1 MEKAIEWLQRVPL
14 DPGFTA
20 PEALETAEFSV
31 AWLHQQALERVSM
44 AKTYDVAVLGAGPA
58 GIFASLELCNAG
70 LSVLLLDKGR
80 ELDSRVCPVQNGS
93 EGCRLCSPCH
103 LVSGF
108 GGAGAFSDGKL
119 TLSTQ
124 VGGRLTE
131 LIGFEQA
138 KALIDYV
145 DSIYLRFGAP
155 PKVYGVG
162 DNLPALEREAA
173 SAGLK
178 LTPVKLRH
186 LGTEFCLA
194 TLKGMRDYLSSRVDI
209 RLRTTIRNI
218 IVGDGAIEA
227 IETSDCERLS
237 CRYLILAPGREGSEW
252 LSNEAERLGLSL
264 ESNPVDVGCR
274 VEVPM
279 ATTEKLT
286 STLYESKL
294 EFYSRSFND
303 RVRTFCMCPGG
314 EVIMES
320 TGGSDPVITVNG
332 TGYARP
338 RTRNTNFALLVSTT
352 FTEPFHEPI
361 AYGKYLA
368 RLANIL
374 SGSVLVQRFGDLIDG
389 RRSTQARL
397 ESNPLEPSLKAA
409 APGDLSFA
417 LPYRYLKSIVEML
430 QAMDK
435 LVPGVASPQTLLYG
449 IEVKFYSSQ
458 LKLTPS
464 LETEITNIF
473 AAGDGAG
480 VSRGLVQASA
490 SGIVAAREIL
500 KRLGEEPS
508 KET

>member
-1 MEKAIEWLQRVPL
+1 MTKN
-14 DPGFTA
+14 
-20 PEALETAEFSV
+20 
-31 AWLHQQALERVSM
+31 
-44 AKTYDVAVLGAGPA
+44 YDVVIVGAGPA

-70 LSVLLLDKGR
+70 LDVLLLDKGR
-80 ELDSRVCPVQNGS
+80 EIDARVCPVQNRS
-93 EGCRLCSPCH
+93 GCCALCSPCH

-124 VGGRLTE
+124 VGGRLKE
-131 LIGFEQA
+131 LVGSEQA
-138 KALIDYV
+138 QALIDYV
-145 DSIYLRFGAP
+145 DSIYLKFGAP
-155 PKVYGVG
+155 RKVYGIGGNV
-162 DNLPALEREAA
+162 AKLEREAA
-173 SAGLK
+173 SAGLT

-186 LGTEFCLA
+186 LGTELCHE
-194 TLKGMRDYLSSRVDI
+194 TLKAMQDYLSPKLDI
-209 RLRTTIRNI
+209 RLRTTINNI
-218 IVGDGAIEA
+218 IVDDGVIKAV
-227 IETSDCERLS
+227 ETSHGEILG
-237 CRYLILAPGREGSEW
+237 CRYLILAPGREGAEW
-252 LSNEAERLGLSL
+252 LCNEAARLKLSL
-264 ESNPVDVGCR
+264 DSNPVDVGCR
-274 VEVPM
+274 IEVPM
-279 ATTEKLT
+279 TTMQKLT

-332 TGYARP
+332 IGYAQP
-338 RTRNTNFALLVSTT
+338 RTENTNFAILVSTT

-374 SGSVLVQRFGDLIDG
+374 SGGVLVQRLGDLMDG

-397 ESNPLEPSLKAA
+397 QNNPIEPSLKSAT
-409 APGDLSFA
+409 PGDLSFA
-417 LPYRYLKSIVEML
+417 LPYRYLKSLVEML
-430 QAMDK
+430 QAIDR
-435 LVPGVASPQTLLYG
+435 LTPGVASPQTLLYG
-449 IEVKFYSSQ
+449 IEVKFYSSR
-458 LKLTPS
+458 LKLTPC
-464 LETEITNIF
+464 LETEIGNVF

-500 KRLGEEPS
+500 KRSGKS
-508 KET
+508 

>member
-1 MEKAIEWLQRVPL
+1 MGK
-14 DPGFTA
+14 
-20 PEALETAEFSV
+20 S
-31 AWLHQQALERVSM
+31 
-44 AKTYDVAVLGAGPA
+44 YDVAIVGAGPA

-70 LSVLLLDKGR
+70 LDVLLLDKGG
-80 ELDSRVCPVQNGS
+80 EIDTRVCPVQNRS
-93 EGCRLCSPCH
+93 GCCALCLPCH

-119 TLSTQ
+119 TLSTK
-124 VGGRLTE
+124 VGGRLKE
-131 LIGFEQA
+131 VVGFDQA
-138 KALIDYV
+138 RALIDYV
-145 DSIYLRFGAP
+145 DSIYLKFGAP
-155 PKVYGVG
+155 PKVYGMG
-162 DNLPALEREAA
+162 GNTAELEREAA
-173 SAGLK
+173 SAGLT
-178 LTPVKLRH
+178 LIPVKLRH
-186 LGTEFCLA
+186 LGTELCHE
-194 TLKGMRDYLSSRVDI
+194 TLKAMQNYLSSKLDI
-209 RLRTTIRNI
+209 SLGITIENI
-218 IVGDGAIEA
+218 VVEDGAVKA
-227 IETSDCERLS
+227 IETSHGESLR
-237 CRYLILAPGREGSEW
+237 CRYLILAPGREGAEW
-252 LSNEAERLGLSL
+252 LCNEAKRLKLSL
-264 ESNPVDVGCR
+264 DSNPIDVGCR
-274 VEVPM
+274 IEVPM
-279 ATTEKLT
+279 TTMEKLT
-286 STLYESKL
+286 ATLYESKL

-332 TGYARP
+332 IGYTQP
-338 RTRNTNFALLVSTT
+338 RTKNTNFAILVSTT

-374 SGSVLVQRFGDLIDG
+374 SGGVLVQRMGDLMDG

-397 ESNPLEPSLKAA
+397 QNNPIEPSLKAA
-409 APGDLSFA
+409 TPGDLSFA

-449 IEVKFYSSQ
+449 IEVKFYSSR
-458 LKLTPS
+458 LKLTPC
-464 LETEITNIF
+464 LETEIGNIF

-500 KRLGEEPS
+500 KRSGKKSSPA
-508 KET
+508 T

>member
-1 MEKAIEWLQRVPL
+1 
-14 DPGFTA
+14 
-20 PEALETAEFSV
+20 
-31 AWLHQQALERVSM
+31 M
-44 AKTYDVAVLGAGPA
+44 AKIYDVAIVGAGPA

-70 LSVLLLDKGR
+70 LDVLLLDKGG
-80 ELDSRVCPVQNGS
+80 EINARVCPVQNKS
-93 EGCRLCSPCH
+93 GCCVLCSPCH

-124 VGGRLTE
+124 VGGRLKE
-131 LIGFEQA
+131 LVGFDQA
-138 KALIDYV
+138 RALIDHV
-145 DSIYLRFGAP
+145 DSIYLKFGAP

-162 DNLPALEREAA
+162 GNTAELEQEAA
-173 SAGLK
+173 LAGLI

-186 LGTEFCLA
+186 LGTELCHE
-194 TLKGMRDYLSSRVDI
+194 TLKAMQNYLSPKLDI
-209 RLRTTIRNI
+209 RLRTTITH
-218 IVGDGAIEA
+218 IVVKDGAVKA
-227 IETSDCERLS
+227 VETSNGESLS

-252 LSNEAERLGLSL
+252 LYNEAARLKLSL
-264 ESNPVDVGCR
+264 NSNPVDVGCR

-279 ATTEKLT
+279 TTMEKLT
-286 STLYESKL
+286 STLYEAKL
-294 EFYSRSFND
+294 EFHSKSFND

-332 TGYARP
+332 IGYTRP
-338 RTRNTNFALLVSTT
+338 KTKNTNFAILVSTT

-374 SGSVLVQRFGDLIDG
+374 SGGVLVQRLGDLMDG
-389 RRSTQARL
+389 HRSTQARL
-397 ESNPLEPSLKAA
+397 QDSPIEPSLKAA
-409 APGDLSFA
+409 TPGDLSFA
-417 LPYRYLKSIVEML
+417 LPYRYIKNIVEML

-435 LVPGVASPQTLLYG
+435 LVPGVASPQILLYG
-449 IEVKFYSSQ
+449 IDYSSQ
-458 LKLTPS
+458 LKLTPY
-464 LETEITNIF
+464 LETEIGNVF
-473 AAGDGAG
+473 ATGDGAG

-500 KRLGEEPS
+500 ERSGTKYSPV
-508 KET
+508 T

>member
-1 MEKAIEWLQRVPL
+1 
-14 DPGFTA
+14 
-20 PEALETAEFSV
+20 
-31 AWLHQQALERVSM
+31 M
-44 AKTYDVAVLGAGPA
+44 AKSYDVAIVGAGPA

-70 LSVLLLDKGR
+70 LDVLLLDKGG
-80 ELDSRVCPVQNGS
+80 EIDTRVCPVQNGS
-93 EGCRLCSPCH
+93 EGCVLCSPCH

-124 VGGRLTE
+124 VGGRLKD
-131 LIGFEQA
+131 LIGFDQA
-138 KALIDYV
+138 QALIDYI
-145 DSIYLRFGAP
+145 DSVYLKFGAP
-155 PKVYGVG
+155 SKVYGMG
-162 DNLPALEREAA
+162 ENIAALEQQAA
-173 SAGLK
+173 LVGLK

-186 LGTEFCLA
+186 LGTEFCHEA
-194 TLKGMRDYLSSRVDI
+194 LKAMQNHLSSKLDI
-209 RLRTTIRNI
+209 RLGTTIKNI
-218 IVGDGAIEA
+218 IVADGEVKAV
-227 IETSDCERLS
+227 ETSNGERLD
-237 CRYLILAPGREGSEW
+237 CHYLILAPGREGSEW
-252 LSNEAERLGLSL
+252 LCNEAERLKLSL
-264 ESNPVDVGCR
+264 NSNPVDVGCR

-279 ATTEKLT
+279 TTMQKLT

-294 EFYSRSFND
+294 EFYSKSFND

-332 TGYARP
+332 IGYTQP
-338 RTRNTNFALLVSTT
+338 KTKNTNFALLVSTT

-374 SGSVLVQRFGDLIDG
+374 SGSVLVQRLGDLMEG
-389 RRSTQARL
+389 HRSTQARL
-397 ESNPLEPSLKAA
+397 QDSPIEPSLKAA
-409 APGDLSFA
+409 TPGDLSFA

-435 LVPGVASPQTLLYG
+435 LVPGVASPHTLLYG

-458 LKLTPS
+458 PKLTPC
-464 LETEITNIF
+464 LETEIGNMF

-500 KRLGEEPS
+500 KRLGKKSSPA
-508 KET
+508 T

>member
-1 MEKAIEWLQRVPL
+1 
-14 DPGFTA
+14 
-20 PEALETAEFSV
+20 
-31 AWLHQQALERVSM
+31 M
-44 AKTYDVAVLGAGPA
+44 AKNYDVVIVGAGPA

-70 LSVLLLDKGR
+70 IEVLLLDKGR
-80 ELDSRVCPVQNGS
+80 EIDARVCPVQNRS
-93 EGCRLCSPCH
+93 GCCALCSPCH

-124 VGGRLTE
+124 VGGRLKE
-131 LIGFEQA
+131 LIGLDQTQ
-138 KALIDYV
+138 ALIDYV
-145 DSIYLRFGAP
+145 DSVYLRFGAP
-155 PKVYGVG
+155 IKVYGMG
-162 DNLPALEREAA
+162 RNIGKLKREAA
-173 SAGLK
+173 SVGLT

-186 LGTEFCLA
+186 LGTELCHE
-194 TLKGMRDYLSSRVDI
+194 TLKAMQNYLSSRLDI
-209 RLRTTIRNI
+209 RLRTTIKNI
-218 IVGDGAIEA
+218 VVEGDAVKA
-227 IETSDCERLS
+227 VETHNSETFG
-237 CRYLILAPGREGSEW
+237 CRYLILAPGREGAEW
-252 LSNEAERLGLSL
+252 LGNEAARLRLNL
-264 ESNPVDVGCR
+264 DSNPVDVGCR
-274 VEVPM
+274 IEVPM
-279 ATTEKLT
+279 PTMEKLT

-294 EFYSRSFND
+294 EFYSKSFND

-332 TGYARP
+332 IGYIHP
-338 RTRNTNFALLVSTT
+338 RTQNTNFALLVSTT

-374 SGSVLVQRFGDLIDG
+374 SGGVLVQRFGDLTDG
-389 RRSTQARL
+389 RRSTQARIQN
-397 ESNPLEPSLKAA
+397 SPIEPSLKVAT
-409 APGDLSFA
+409 PGDLSFA

-435 LVPGVASPQTLLYG
+435 LVPGVASPYTLLYG

-458 LKLTPS
+458 LKLTS
-464 LETEITNIF
+464 CLETEIDNIF

-500 KRLGEEPS
+500 KRLGKSPPQ
-508 KET
+508 